1 MVIGFGAVVF
11 MLDPGSSLFR
21 IESAMPLFSA
31 LCYALIP
38 IILITEQAVLLSAD
52 AFNHVVI

>member
-1 MVIGFGAVVF
+1 MSLSIIGFGAEMF

-31 LCYALIP
+31 L
-38 IILITEQAVLLSAD
+38 
-52 AFNHVVI
+52 